1 MLCRKFELIPM
12 KIEFFYEFL
21 KLLKNRVKVPVHS
34 TGSLAKISSKMKR
47 REIST
52 FITFSNTYTC
62 SYVV

>member
-12 KIEFFYEFL
+12 KIEFFYKFL

-34 TGSLAKISSKMKR
+34 TGFLAKISSKMKR

-52 FITFSNTYTC
+52 FITFSDTYTC